1 MLAEP
6 ADVQIFAEF
15 ADVQMLA
22 LFAGV
27 QIQRASY
34 CPNA

>member
-27 QIQRASY
+27 QIQRAPY
-34 CPNA
+34 CTNA

>member
-6 ADVQIFAEF
+6 ADVQMFAVFE
-15 ADVQMLA
+15 DVQMLA

-27 QIQRASY
+27 QIKRIILS
-34 CPNA
+34 

>member
-1 MLAEP
+1 MPAEL

-27 QIQRASY
+27 QIQRAPY
-34 CPNA
+34 CPNT